1 MVFLAK
7 IKVFELAK
15 ELKVESKVIINQL
28 AKAGGSRRTANSAL
42 TEKEANAVRAALQDK
57 NAPGNFVPRVK
68 RIPKAVVEQERAIEA
83 AENEAAA
90 AASTSAEAAPA
101 QAAPAQDAPAQSA
114 PAQDA
119 PVQSAPKVVPAADTP
134 AKVEPKAE
142 VKASEK
148 AAEKAEAPAP
158 AKEAAK
164 TEPQAKTE
172 PAPAQPAATEVK
184 APASAEAKAPE
195 KAAEKVPVGDSA
207 KTEAPAAE
215 KAAETK
221 EPAPAQPKAEAAP
234 QSAPQKVE
242 PAKTAQ
248 PAAAPAPRTDAE
260 RPQGSRDGQRPA
272 RDGERPQG
280 SRDGQRPQGN
290 RDGQRPVRDAN
301 RPQGSRD
308 GQRPQGNRDGQ
319 RPQGGRDGQRPQGNR
334 DGQRPQGNRDGQR
347 PQGNRD
353 GQRPQGSRDGQ
364 RPSRPAGDKF
374 APAEKPNSNYRPN
387 NNKKAYVKDMVAER
401 DSRAE
406 SKGRGFN
413 KNAKQGRPGKG
424 KKGEPKQVMP
434 PVTPK
439 KITIGE
445 TVVLGELAKTMGK
458 TAAELIKRLFT
469 MGMMAT
475 INQELD
481 SDTAILLG
489 DEFGVTVEVRADR
502 AAEILEDVTDDEED
516 LVERPPVVTIMGH
529 VDHGKT
535 SLLDAI
541 RHTNVVS
548 GEAGGITQHIGAY
561 QVEINGKKITFLD
574 TPGHEAFTAMRAR
587 GANMTD
593 IAIIVVAADDGVMP
607 QTIEA
612 INHSKA
618 AGVPIIIAINK
629 IDKPGANPD
638 RVKQELMEHGLVCEE
653 WGGDTIMVPVS
664 AKARMNIENLL
675 EMILLVAE
683 VGELKANPDRLAR
696 GVIVEAKLDPHRGPV
711 ATLLVQ
717 KGTLHPGDNLLAG
730 PVFGKVRA
738 MFDDKGR
745 KAKQAGPSMPVEVT
759 GFSEVPEA
767 GGVFMVV
774 KDEKDARM
782 VAAKEQLKQRDESMR
797 KTSKVTLDDLF
808 NQISQGEIKDLNIIL
823 KADVRGSAEAVAQSL
838 NRLSTDEVRVNVIHS
853 GVGGV
858 SESDVM
864 LAAAS
869 NAIIIGFNIIAPP
882 AARAAAEAEQ
892 VDIRLYR
899 VIYDCLEDI
908 KKAMSGLLA
917 PEYKE
922 NIIGTVEVRNVI
934 HVPKVGF
941 IAGSYVASG
950 KVTRS
955 AQVRI
960 TRDSVVIAEDKI
972 ASLRRFK
979 DDVKEVVQGYECGIG
994 LETFNDLKE
1003 GDVFEVFVIE
1013 EIARE
1018 I

>member
-1 MVFLAK
+1 MAK

-15 ELKVESKVIINQL
+15 ELKVESKVVINQL
-28 AKAGGSRRTANSAL
+28 AKAGGSRRTAQSAL
-42 TEKEANAVRAALQDK
+42 TEKEANAVRSALQDK

-68 RIPKAVVEQERAIEA
+68 RIPKAVIEQERAVEAIENGEAPA
-83 AENEAAA
+83 ASAATAAA
-90 AASTSAEAAPA
+90 ATAAAATAETPAKPGAAAPA
-101 QAAPAQDAPAQSA
+101 PAQP
-114 PAQDA
+114 
-119 PVQSAPKVVPAADTP
+119 
-134 AKVEPKAE
+134 EP
-142 VKASEK
+142 
-148 AAEKAEAPAP
+148 APAP
-158 AKEAAK
+158 AKQEAPVQAETPAK
-164 TEPQAKTE
+164 PAAVKAE
-172 PAPAQPAATEVK
+172 PAPAQPEP
-184 APASAEAKAPE
+184 APAPAKQ
-195 KAAEKVPVGDSA
+195 
-207 KTEAPAAE
+207 EAPARTETPAKPAAV
-215 KAAETK
+215 KA
-221 EPAPAQPKAEAAP
+221 EPAPAQSEPAPAKAAAPAAPAKQEAPAPVKAEAAVKP
-234 QSAPQKVE
+234 APE
-242 PAKTAQ
+242 AL
-248 PAAAPAPRTDAE
+248 AAPRRE
-260 RPQGSRDGQRPA
+260 NREEQRPA
-272 RDGERPQG
+272 SD
-280 SRDGQRPQGN
+280 
-290 RDGQRPVRDAN
+290 N
-301 RPQGSRD
+301 RPQG
-308 GQRPQGNRDGQ
+308 GRDGQ
-319 RPQGGRDGQRPQGNR
+319 RPQGGRDGQRPQGGR
-334 DGQRPQGNRDGQR
+334 DNQRSQRPQ
-347 PQGNRD
+347 
-353 GQRPQGSRDGQ
+353 
-364 RPSRPAGDKF
+364 GDKF
-374 APAEKPNSNYRPN
+374 APAEKPTSNYRPN

-401 DSRAE
+401 ASQAE
-406 SKGRGFN
+406 SRGRGFN
-413 KNAKQGRPGKG
+413 KNAKGRPGKG
-424 KKGEPKQVMP
+424 KKGEAKQVMP

-439 KITIGE
+439 KITIGD

-469 MGMMAT
+469 MGILAT

-489 DEFGVTVEVRADR
+489 EEFGVTVEVRADR
-502 AAEILEDVTDDEED
+502 AAEILEDVDDDEGD

-607 QTIEA
+607 QTVEA

-618 AGVPIIIAINK
+618 AGVPTIIAINK

-638 RVKQELMEHGLVCEE
+638 RVKQELMEYGLVSEE

-767 GGVFMVV
+767 GGVFMAV

-782 VAAKEQLKQRDESMR
+782 VAAKEQMKRQDESR
-797 KTSKVTLDDLF
+797 GQTVRVTLDDLF

-823 KADVRGSAEAVAQSL
+823 KADVRGSVEAVAQSL

-922 NIIGTVEVRNVI
+922 NIIGTVEVRSVI

-941 IAGSYVASG
+941 IAGSYVSSG

-960 TRDSVVIAEDKI
+960 SRDAVVVAEDRI
-972 ASLRRFK
+972 ASLRRFR
-979 DDVKEVVQGYECGIG
+979 DEVKEVVQGYECGIG

-1003 GDVFEVFVIE
+1003 GDVFEVFVME

>member
-1 MVFLAK
+1 MAK

-172 PAPAQPAATEVK
+172 PAPARPAATEVK